1 MRFATLKKRRD
12 FLKVRDDGK
21 YMARR
26 SFVIQYFFHSKNPDQ
41 ETTQEIRFGFTA
53 TKRVGNAVVRN
64 RCKRRLRALV
74 QCHYDE
80 VKKINQS
87 VDFVL
92 IARYTTPDIDWATM
106 TKEFLDCLG
115 GIKKET

>member
-26 SFVIQYFFHSKNPDQ
+26 SFVIQYLFHPENPDQ
-41 ETTQEIRFGFTA
+41 ETPQEIRFGFTA

-64 RCKRRLRALV
+64 RCKRRLRALTYN
-74 QCHYDE
+74 HYD
-80 VKKINQS
+80 KIQKISQS

-92 IARYTTPDIDWATM
+92 IARYTTPDIDWSTM

-115 GIKKET
+115 AIKKEV